1 MIAADLYQCLRS
13 DARWSEWLI
22 NPPEVPTSKSE
33 YCPQDAG
40 TKEWPRTACRTER
53 AHQLEFGFGRSE
65 HVDMTKRGGGLLSGG
80 MIAIVA
86 LMIVPLP
93 GVILDLLLSINI
105 AFGLLLLLTTIMSAR
120 ALDIASFPSLL
131 LIATLFRLALN
142 VSSTRLILTT
152 GEAGGVIASFGSFV
166 VGGSVVVGLVVF
178 LILVVIQ
185 FVVITN
191 GASRVAEVG
200 ARFTLDALPGKQMAI
215 DADLGAGLIDEET
228 ARTRRQEVASEADFF
243 GAMDGAS
250 KFVKGDA
257 VAGVLITLI
266 NLIGGL
272 VIGVAQNGMAIGE
285 AVSRFSTLTIG
296 DGLVS
301 QIPAL
306 LISIASGI
314 VVTRSN
320 GKTSLGSDVVNQLG
334 AQHQALRY
342 GGVTVLLL
350 GMAPGLPLLPFGTV
364 GIGLILIGRRQAA
377 KADLDDDNTTDVV
390 EDEAA
395 PEPAQ
400 LALEIRP
407 EPLELELAI
416 DMIDL
421 VDSPSGGDLLDRVR
435 ALRRKIALEIGLIIP
450 PVRTRD
456 NVDLGPGEYAI
467 TVHGVEM
474 GQGTAPAGHVLVI
487 TENLDPLPGPATVEP
502 VFGLPAKWLP
512 IESKAMAEAMNA
524 TIVDRASVITTH
536 LAETIRRQAA
546 QLLSRQEVKELIDLV
561 RQSDPAV
568 VDELL
573 AAELTV
579 AEVQRV
585 LQDLLTEEVP
595 IRDIVRILDVLG
607 ERARVTRDPNEL
619 TEAVRVALGPSISAG
634 SADADGT
641 LHAISIDPALEQGL
655 VAAVQ
660 PGAQGAD
667 FVLDPALLHQ
677 VAMAVRNNV
686 LAVEQQGHSPV
697 ILAARALRRPLRKL
711 LTLTEVKAP
720 VLSPEEIGPQIHLQ
734 NAGVVNLEQAE
745 VEAGATPVLGS

>member
-1 MIAADLYQCLRS
+1 
-13 DARWSEWLI
+13 
-22 NPPEVPTSKSE
+22 
-33 YCPQDAG
+33 
-40 TKEWPRTACRTER
+40 
-53 AHQLEFGFGRSE
+53 
-65 HVDMTKRGGGLLSGG
+65 

-93 GVILDLLLSINI
+93 GSILDLLLSMNI
-105 AFGLLLLLTTIMSAR
+105 AFAVLMLLTTIMTAN
-120 ALDIASFPSLL
+120 ALDLASFPSLL

-152 GEAGGVIASFGSFV
+152 ASAGGVIESFGSFV

-185 FVVITN
+185 FVVVTN

-215 DADLGAGLIDEET
+215 DADLGAGLIDEDT
-228 ARTRRQEVASEADFF
+228 ARTRRKQVASEADFY

-257 VAGVLITLI
+257 IAGVLITLI

-272 VIGVAQNGMAIGE
+272 VIGIAQNGMAAGD
-285 AVSRFSTLTIG
+285 AVNTFSTLTIG

-314 VVTRSN
+314 IVTRAT
-320 GKTSLGSDVVNQLG
+320 GEGDLGSDVVQQLS

-342 GGVTVLLL
+342 GGITITLL
-350 GMAPGLPLLPFGTV
+350 GLAPGLPLLPFGLV
-364 GIGLILIGRRQAA
+364 GVSLYVTGRRLAGR
-377 KADLDDDNTTDVV
+377 VV
-390 EDEAA
+390 AEEVATAELSEEESA
-395 PEPAQ
+395 PEPSD
-400 LALEIRP
+400 LAVEIRP
-407 EPLELELAI
+407 EPLELELAV

-421 VDSPSGGDLLDRVR
+421 VDTLNGGDLLDRVR

-474 GQGTAPAGHVLVI
+474 GNGTAPVGHVLVI
-487 TENLDPLPGPATVEP
+487 AENLDSLPGPATVEP

-512 IESKAMAEAMNA
+512 IESKPMAEAINA

-546 QLLSRQEVKELIDLV
+546 QLLSRQEVKDLIDLV
-561 RQSDPAV
+561 RESDPAV
-568 VDELL
+568 VDELVSSD
-573 AAELTV
+573 LTI

-585 LQDLLTEEVP
+585 LQDLLTEEVS

-607 ERARVTRDPNEL
+607 ERARVTRDPSEL

-634 SADADGT
+634 NADHAGR
-641 LHAISIDPALEQGL
+641 LHTITIDPVLEQGL
-655 VAAVQ
+655 LASLQ
-660 PGAQGAD
+660 PGPQGVD
-667 FVLDPALLHQ
+667 FVLDSALLHQ
-677 VAMAVRNNV
+677 LAMATRNQI
-686 LAVEQQGHSPV
+686 LAAEQLGHSPV
-697 ILAARALRRPLRKL
+697 IVTARSLRRPLRKL
-711 LTLTEVKAP
+711 LSLTDVRAP
-720 VLSPEEIGPQIHLQ
+720 VLSPEELGPQILVE
-734 NAGVVNLEQAE
+734 NAGVVNLEQPN
-745 VEAGATPVLGS
+745 VEEGAATAVLGA

>member
-1 MIAADLYQCLRS
+1 MIA
-13 DARWSEWLI
+13 
-22 NPPEVPTSKSE
+22 V
-33 YCPQDAG
+33 
-40 TKEWPRTACRTER
+40 
-53 AHQLEFGFGRSE
+53 
-65 HVDMTKRGGGLLSGG
+65 
-80 MIAIVA
+80 VA
-86 LMIVPLP
+86 LMVVPLP
-93 GVILDLLLSINI
+93 GAMLDLLLSMNI
-105 AFGLLLLLTTIMSAR
+105 AFGVLMLLTTIMTAR
-120 ALDIASFPSLL
+120 ALDLASFPSLL

-152 GEAGGVIASFGSFV
+152 GSAGGVIESFGSFV

-185 FVVITN
+185 FVVVTN

-215 DADLGAGLIDEET
+215 DADLGAGLIDEDT
-228 ARTRRQEVASEADFF
+228 ARLRRREVSAEADFY

-272 VIGVAQNGMAIGE
+272 VIGIAQNGQAVGE
-285 AVSRFSTLTIG
+285 AVETYSTLTIG

-314 VVTRSN
+314 IVTRA
-320 GKTSLGSDVVNQLG
+320 TSDGDLGSDVVGQLS

-342 GGVTVLLL
+342 GGITVLLL
-350 GMAPGLPLLPFGTV
+350 GLAPGLPLLPFGIV
-364 GIGLILIGRRQAA
+364 GSVLYVIGRRLATKAA
-377 KADLDDDNTTDVV
+377 AVERND
-390 EDEAA
+390 EDELRDEVA
-395 PEPAQ
+395 PEPTD
-400 LALEIRP
+400 LAVEIRP
-407 EPLELELAI
+407 EPLELELAV

-421 VDSPSGGDLLDRVR
+421 VDPLNGGDLLDRVR

-474 GQGTAPAGHVLVI
+474 GRGTAPLGHLLVI
-487 TENLDPLPGPATVEP
+487 AENLESLPGPATVEP

-512 IESKAMAEAMNA
+512 VESKPMAEAINA

-546 QLLSRQEVKELIDLV
+546 QLLSRQEVKDLIDLV
-561 RQSDPAV
+561 RESDPAV
-568 VDELL
+568 VDELV
-573 AAELTV
+573 ASDLTI

-585 LQDLLTEEVP
+585 LQDLLTEEVS

-607 ERARVTRDPNEL
+607 ERARVTRDPSEL

-634 SADADGT
+634 NADGDGRLYT
-641 LHAISIDPALEQGL
+641 ITIDPVLEQGL
-655 VAAVQ
+655 LAALQ
-660 PGAQGAD
+660 PGPQGMD
-667 FVLDPALLHQ
+667 FVLDSSLLHQ
-677 VAMAVRNNV
+677 LAMATRNQV
-686 LAVEQQGHSPV
+686 LAVEQVGNSPV
-697 ILAARALRRPLRKL
+697 IVTARGLRRPLRKL
-711 LTLTEVKAP
+711 LSLTDVRAP
-720 VLSPEEIGPQIHLQ
+720 VLSPEELGPQVLVE
-734 NAGVVNLEQAE
+734 NAGVVNLEQVE
-745 VEAGATPVLGS
+745 VEANGSAAVLGA

>member
-1 MIAADLYQCLRS
+1 
-13 DARWSEWLI
+13 
-22 NPPEVPTSKSE
+22 
-33 YCPQDAG
+33 
-40 TKEWPRTACRTER
+40 
-53 AHQLEFGFGRSE
+53 
-65 HVDMTKRGGGLLSGG
+65 

-86 LMIVPLP
+86 LMVVPLP
-93 GVILDLLLSINI
+93 GFLLDLLLSINI
-105 AFGLLLLLTTIMSAR
+105 AFGVLLLLSTIMTAK
-120 ALDIASFPSLL
+120 ALDLASFPSLL

-152 GEAGGVIASFGSFV
+152 GSAGGVIESFGSFV

-185 FVVITN
+185 FVVVTN

-215 DADLGAGLIDEET
+215 DADLGAGLIDEEQ
-228 ARTRRQEVASEADFF
+228 ARERRQVVSSEADFY

-257 VAGVLITLI
+257 IAGVLITMI

-272 VIGVAQNGMAIGE
+272 IIGMAQNGMPFGE
-285 AVSRFSTLTIG
+285 AINTFSTLTIG

-314 VVTRSN
+314 IVTRAT
-320 GKTSLGSDVVNQLG
+320 GDGDLGSSVVRQLA

-342 GGVTVLLL
+342 GGLTVLAL
-350 GMAPGLPLLPFGTV
+350 GLAPGLPLLPFGTV
-364 GIGLILIGRRQAA
+364 GAVLFLTGRRLAGA
-377 KADLDDDNTTDVV
+377 EVAEEIAMAEVLEE
-390 EDEAA
+390 EDT
-395 PEPAQ
+395 PEPTD
-400 LALEIRP
+400 LAVEIRP
-407 EPLELELAI
+407 EPLELELAV

-421 VDSPSGGDLLDRVR
+421 VDAAAGGDLLDRVR

-474 GQGTAPAGHVLVI
+474 GNGTAPAGHVLVI
-487 TENLDPLPGPATVEP
+487 AEELDILPGPATVEP

-512 IESKAMAEAMNA
+512 VESRAVAEAIGA

-546 QLLSRQEVKELIDLV
+546 QLLSRQEVKDLVDLV
-561 RQSDPAV
+561 RESDPAV
-568 VDELL
+568 VDELV
-573 AAELTV
+573 ASDLTI

-607 ERARVTRDPNEL
+607 ERARVTRDPTEL

-634 SADADGT
+634 NADANGLMYT
-641 LHAISIDPALEQGL
+641 ITIDPVLEQGL
-655 VAAVQ
+655 LTALQ
-660 PGAQGAD
+660 PGPQGMD
-667 FVLDPALLHQ
+667 FVLDAALLHQ
-677 VAMAVRNNV
+677 LAMAIRAQVFS
-686 LAVEQQGHSPV
+686 AEQHGHSPV
-697 ILAARALRRPLRKL
+697 IICARALRRPLRKL
-711 LTLTEVKAP
+711 LSLTDVKAP
-720 VLSPEEIGPQIHLQ
+720 VLSPEELGPQIHIE
-734 NAGVVNLEQAE
+734 NAGVVNLDQ
-745 VEAGATPVLGS
+745 VEAEDGNTAVLGS

>member
-1 MIAADLYQCLRS
+1 MEPL
-13 DARWSEWLI
+13 
-22 NPPEVPTSKSE
+22 
-33 YCPQDAG
+33 
-40 TKEWPRTACRTER
+40 
-53 AHQLEFGFGRSE
+53 
-65 HVDMTKRGGGLLSGG
+65 KRGGGLLSGG

-93 GVILDLLLSINI
+93 GVILDLLLSMNI
-105 AFGLLLLLTTIMSAR
+105 AFGVLMLLTTIMTAK
-120 ALDIASFPSLL
+120 ALDLAAFPSLL

-152 GEAGGVIASFGSFV
+152 GSAGGVIESFGSFV

-185 FVVITN
+185 FVVVTN

-215 DADLGAGLIDEET
+215 DADLGAGLIDEEE
-228 ARTRRQEVASEADFF
+228 ARERRRVVSSEADFY

-257 VAGVLITLI
+257 IAGVLITMI

-272 VIGVAQNGMAIGE
+272 IIGVAQNGMPFGDAINT
-285 AVSRFSTLTIG
+285 FSTLTIG

-314 VVTRSN
+314 IVTRANST
-320 GKTSLGSDVVNQLG
+320 GDLGSDVVEQLA

-342 GGVTVLLL
+342 GGITVLML
-350 GMAPGLPLLPFGTV
+350 GLAPGLPVVPFGVV
-364 GIGLILIGRRQAA
+364 GLSLFFIGRRLSTRAVIA
-377 KADLDDDNTTDVV
+377 ERAISDVP
-390 EDEAA
+390 DEAA
-395 PEPAQ
+395 PPEPSE
-400 LALEIRP
+400 LAVEIRP
-407 EPLELELAI
+407 EPLELELAV

-421 VDSPSGGDLLDRVR
+421 VDSLNGGDLLDRVR

-474 GQGTAPAGHVLVI
+474 GNGTAPAGHVLVI
-487 TENLDPLPGPATVEP
+487 SEELDALPGPATLEP
-502 VFGLPAKWLP
+502 VFGLPAKWIP
-512 IESKAMAEAMNA
+512 IESRAIAEATGA

-536 LAETIRRQAA
+536 LAETIRRQAS
-546 QLLSRQEVKELIDLV
+546 QLLSRQEVKDLIDLV
-561 RQSDPAV
+561 RESDPAV
-568 VDELL
+568 VDELV
-573 AAELTV
+573 ASDLTI

-585 LQDLLTEEVP
+585 LQDLLNEEVP

-607 ERARVTRDPNEL
+607 ERARVTRDAAEL

-634 SADADGT
+634 SADGAGR
-641 LHAISIDPALEQGL
+641 LHTITIDPVLEQGL
-655 VAAVQ
+655 LAALQ
-660 PGAQGAD
+660 QGPQGVD
-667 FVLDPALLHQ
+667 FVLDASILHQ
-677 VAMAVRNNV
+677 LAMAARNQV
-686 LAVEQQGHSPV
+686 LNAEQRGNSPV
-697 ILAARALRRPLRKL
+697 IVTARALRRPLRKL
-711 LTLTEVKAP
+711 LSLTDVKAP
-720 VLSPEEIGPQIHLQ
+720 VLSPEELGPQVIIED
-734 NAGVVNLEQAE
+734 AGVVNLEQAE
-745 VEAGATPVLGS
+745 VDQNGNPAVLGA

>member
-1 MIAADLYQCLRS
+1 MI
-13 DARWSEWLI
+13 
-22 NPPEVPTSKSE
+22 
-33 YCPQDAG
+33 G
-40 TKEWPRTACRTER
+40 
-53 AHQLEFGFGRSE
+53 
-65 HVDMTKRGGGLLSGG
+65 
-80 MIAIVA
+80 IVA
-86 LMIVPLP
+86 LMVVPLP
-93 GVILDLLLSINI
+93 GSILDLLLSVNI
-105 AFGLLLLLTTIMSAR
+105 AFGVLMLLTTIMTAN
-120 ALDIASFPSLL
+120 ALDLASFPSLL

-152 GEAGGVIASFGSFV
+152 ASAGGVIESFGSFV

-185 FVVITN
+185 FVVVTN

-215 DADLGAGLIDEET
+215 DADLGAGLIDEDT
-228 ARTRRQEVASEADFF
+228 ARARRKQVGSEADFY

-272 VIGVAQNGMAIGE
+272 VIGIAQNGMSTGD
-285 AVSRFSTLTIG
+285 AVNTFSTLTIG

-314 VVTRSN
+314 IVTRAT
-320 GKTSLGSDVVNQLG
+320 GEGDLGSDVVQQLSK
-334 AQHQALRY
+334 QHQALRY
-342 GGVTVLLL
+342 GGITVLLL
-350 GMAPGLPLLPFGTV
+350 GLAPGLPLLPFGTV
-364 GIGLILIGRRQAA
+364 GVSLYLVGRQMASRAVAELDVGL
-377 KADLDDDNTTDVV
+377 DLTD
-390 EDEAA
+390 EEST
-395 PEPAQ
+395 PEPAD
-400 LALEIRP
+400 LAVEIRP
-407 EPLELELAI
+407 EPLELELAV

-421 VDSPSGGDLLDRVR
+421 VDTLSGGDLLDRVR

-474 GQGTAPAGHVLVI
+474 GNGTAPVGHVLVI
-487 TENLDPLPGPATVEP
+487 AENLESLPGPATVEP

-512 IESKAMAEAMNA
+512 VESKPMAEAINA

-546 QLLSRQEVKELIDLV
+546 QLLSRQEVKDLIDLV
-561 RQSDPAV
+561 RESDPAV
-568 VDELL
+568 VDELV
-573 AAELTV
+573 ASDLTI

-585 LQDLLTEEVP
+585 LQDLLTEEVS

-607 ERARVTRDPNEL
+607 ERARVTRDPSEL

-634 SADADGT
+634 NADHAGR
-641 LHAISIDPALEQGL
+641 LHTITIDPVLEQGL
-655 VAAVQ
+655 LAALQ
-660 PGAQGAD
+660 PGPQGVD
-667 FVLDPALLHQ
+667 FVLDSSLLHQ
-677 VAMAVRNNV
+677 LAMATRNQI
-686 LAVEQQGHSPV
+686 LSAEQLGLSPV
-697 ILAARALRRPLRKL
+697 IVTARALRRPLRKL
-711 LTLTEVKAP
+711 LSLTDVRAP
-720 VLSPEEIGPQIHLQ
+720 VLSPEELGPQILVE
-734 NAGVVNLEQAE
+734 NAGVVNLEQTT
-745 VEAGATPVLGS
+745 VEEDPTTAVLGA

>member
-1 MIAADLYQCLRS
+1 
-13 DARWSEWLI
+13 
-22 NPPEVPTSKSE
+22 
-33 YCPQDAG
+33 
-40 TKEWPRTACRTER
+40 
-53 AHQLEFGFGRSE
+53 
-65 HVDMTKRGGGLLSGG
+65 

-93 GVILDLLLSINI
+93 GVILDLLLSMNI
-105 AFGLLLLLTTIMSAR
+105 AFGVLMLLTTIMTAK
-120 ALDIASFPSLL
+120 ALDLAAFPSLL

-152 GEAGGVIASFGSFV
+152 GSAGGVIESFGSFV

-185 FVVITN
+185 FVVVTN

-215 DADLGAGLIDEET
+215 DADLGAGLIDEEE
-228 ARTRRQEVASEADFF
+228 ARERRRVVSSEADFY

-257 VAGVLITLI
+257 IAGVLITMI

-272 VIGVAQNGMAIGE
+272 IIGVAQNGMPFGDAINT
-285 AVSRFSTLTIG
+285 FSTLTIG

-314 VVTRSN
+314 IVTRANST
-320 GKTSLGSDVVNQLG
+320 GDLGSDVVEQLA

-342 GGVTVLLL
+342 GGITVLML
-350 GMAPGLPLLPFGTV
+350 GLAPGLPVVPFGVV
-364 GIGLILIGRRQAA
+364 GLSLFFIGRRLSTRAVIA
-377 KADLDDDNTTDVV
+377 ERAISDVP
-390 EDEAA
+390 DEAA
-395 PEPAQ
+395 PPEPSE
-400 LALEIRP
+400 LAVEIRP
-407 EPLELELAI
+407 EPLELELAV

-421 VDSPSGGDLLDRVR
+421 VDSLNGGDLLDRVR

-474 GQGTAPAGHVLVI
+474 GNGTAPAGHVLVI
-487 TENLDPLPGPATVEP
+487 SEELDALPGPATLEP
-502 VFGLPAKWLP
+502 VFGLPAKWIP
-512 IESKAMAEAMNA
+512 IESRAIAEATGA

-536 LAETIRRQAA
+536 LAETIRRQAS
-546 QLLSRQEVKELIDLV
+546 QLLSRQEVKDLIDLV
-561 RQSDPAV
+561 RESDPAV
-568 VDELL
+568 VDELV
-573 AAELTV
+573 ASDLTI

-585 LQDLLTEEVP
+585 LQDLLNEEVP

-607 ERARVTRDPNEL
+607 ERARVTRDAAEL

-634 SADADGT
+634 SADGAGR
-641 LHAISIDPALEQGL
+641 LHTITIDPVLEQGL
-655 VAAVQ
+655 LAALQ
-660 PGAQGAD
+660 QGPQGVD
-667 FVLDPALLHQ
+667 FVLDASILHQ
-677 VAMAVRNNV
+677 LAMAARNQV
-686 LAVEQQGHSPV
+686 LIAEQRGNSPV
-697 ILAARALRRPLRKL
+697 IVTAPALRRPLRKL
-711 LTLTEVKAP
+711 LSLTDVKAP
-720 VLSPEEIGPQIHLQ
+720 VLSPEELGPQVIIED
-734 NAGVVNLEQAE
+734 AGVVNLEQAE
-745 VEAGATPVLGS
+745 VDQNGNPAVLGA

>member
-1 MIAADLYQCLRS
+1 
-13 DARWSEWLI
+13 
-22 NPPEVPTSKSE
+22 
-33 YCPQDAG
+33 
-40 TKEWPRTACRTER
+40 
-53 AHQLEFGFGRSE
+53 
-65 HVDMTKRGGGLLSGG
+65 

-86 LMIVPLP
+86 LMIIPLP
-93 GVILDLLLSINI
+93 GAVLDLLLSINI
-105 AFGLLLLLTTIMSAR
+105 AFAVLMLLTTIMTAN
-120 ALDIASFPSLL
+120 ALDLASFPSLL

-152 GEAGGVIASFGSFV
+152 ASAGGVIESFGSFV

-185 FVVITN
+185 FVVVTN

-215 DADLGAGLIDEET
+215 DADLGAGLIDEDT
-228 ARTRRQEVASEADFF
+228 ARERRRQVASEADFY

-257 VAGVLITLI
+257 IAGVLITLI

-272 VIGVAQNGMAIGE
+272 VIGIAQNGMAAGD
-285 AVSRFSTLTIG
+285 AVNTFSTLTIG

-314 VVTRSN
+314 IVTRAT
-320 GKTSLGSDVVNQLG
+320 GEGDLGTDVVDQLSG
-334 AQHQALRY
+334 QHQALRY
-342 GGVTVLLL
+342 GGITILLL
-350 GMAPGLPLLPFGTV
+350 GLAPGLPLLPFGIV
-364 GIGLILIGRRQAA
+364 GTSLYFLGRRLAGRVA
-377 KADLDDDNTTDVV
+377 PDLDPDAEST
-390 EDEAA
+390 EEEAA
-395 PEPAQ
+395 PEPSD
-400 LALEIRP
+400 LAVEIRP
-407 EPLELELAI
+407 EPLELELAV

-421 VDSPSGGDLLDRVR
+421 VDTLNGGDLLDRVR

-474 GQGTAPAGHVLVI
+474 GNGTAPVGHVLVI
-487 TENLDPLPGPATVEP
+487 AENLDSLPGPATMEP

-512 IESKAMAEAMNA
+512 IESKPMAEAMNA

-546 QLLSRQEVKELIDLV
+546 QLLSRQEVKDLIDLV
-561 RQSDPAV
+561 RESDPAV
-568 VDELL
+568 VDELV
-573 AAELTV
+573 ASDLTI

-585 LQDLLTEEVP
+585 LQDLLTEEVS

-607 ERARVTRDPNEL
+607 ERARVTRDPSEL

-634 SADADGT
+634 NADQAGR
-641 LHAISIDPALEQGL
+641 LHTITIDPVLEQGL
-655 VAAVQ
+655 LASLQ
-660 PGAQGAD
+660 PGPQGVD
-667 FVLDPALLHQ
+667 FVLDSALLHQ
-677 VAMAVRNNV
+677 LAMATRNQILV
-686 LAVEQQGHSPV
+686 AEQQGHSPV
-697 ILAARALRRPLRKL
+697 IVTARALRRPLRKL
-711 LTLTEVKAP
+711 LALTDVRAP
-720 VLSPEEIGPQIHLQ
+720 VLSPEELGPQILVE
-734 NAGVVNLEQAE
+734 NAGVVNLEQTT
-745 VEAGATPVLGS
+745 VEEGTTTAVLGA

>member
-1 MIAADLYQCLRS
+1 MEPL
-13 DARWSEWLI
+13 
-22 NPPEVPTSKSE
+22 
-33 YCPQDAG
+33 
-40 TKEWPRTACRTER
+40 
-53 AHQLEFGFGRSE
+53 
-65 HVDMTKRGGGLLSGG
+65 KRGGGLLSGG
-80 MIAIVA
+80 MIAVVA
-86 LMIVPLP
+86 LMVVPLP
-93 GVILDLLLSINI
+93 GFLLDLLLSMNI
-105 AFGLLLLLTTIMSAR
+105 AFGVLMLLTTIMTAK
-120 ALDIASFPSLL
+120 ALDLAAFPSLL

-142 VSSTRLILTT
+142 VSSTRLILTS
-152 GEAGGVIASFGSFV
+152 GSAGGVIESFGSFV

-185 FVVITN
+185 FVVVTN

-215 DADLGAGLIDEET
+215 DADLGAGLIDEEQ
-228 ARTRRQEVASEADFF
+228 ARERRRVVSSEADFY

-257 VAGVLITLI
+257 IAGVLITMI

-272 VIGVAQNGMAIGE
+272 VIGMAQDGMGFSDAINK
-285 AVSRFSTLTIG
+285 FSTLTIG

-314 VVTRSN
+314 IVTRANST
-320 GKTSLGSDVVNQLG
+320 GDLGSDVVEQL
-334 AQHQALRY
+334 ANQHQALRY
-342 GGVTVLLL
+342 GGVTIFLL
-350 GMAPGLPLLPFGTV
+350 GLAPGLPIVPFGVV
-364 GIGLILIGRRQAA
+364 GLSLFFIGRRLAA
-377 KADLDDDNTTDVV
+377 RALVAEAGDELI
-390 EDEAA
+390 DEAVT
-395 PEPAQ
+395 PEPTA
-400 LALEIRP
+400 LAVEIRP
-407 EPLELELAI
+407 EPLELELAV

-421 VDSPSGGDLLDRVR
+421 VDSLSGGDLLDRVR

-474 GQGTAPAGHVLVI
+474 GNGTAPAGHILVI
-487 TENLDPLPGPATVEP
+487 AEELEALPGPSTVEP

-512 IESKAMAEAMNA
+512 VESRPMAEAIGA

-561 RQSDPAV
+561 RESDPAV
-568 VDELL
+568 VDELV
-573 AAELTV
+573 ASDLTI

-585 LQDLLTEEVP
+585 LQDLLGEEVP

-607 ERARVTRDPNEL
+607 ERARVTRDPTEL

-634 SADADGT
+634 SADGAGR
-641 LHAISIDPALEQGL
+641 LHTITIDPVLEQGL
-655 VAAVQ
+655 LAALQ
-660 PGAQGAD
+660 PGPQGMD
-667 FVLDPALLHQ
+667 FVLDASILHQ
-677 VAMAVRNNV
+677 LAMATRNQV
-686 LAVEQQGHSPV
+686 LVAEQGGDSPV
-697 ILAARALRRPLRKL
+697 IVTAPALRRPLRKL
-711 LTLTEVKAP
+711 LSLTDVKAP
-720 VLSPEEIGPQIHLQ
+720 VLSPEELGPQVIIEE
-734 NAGVVNLEQAE
+734 AGVVNLEQAE
-745 VEAGATPVLGS
+745 AEQNANPAVLGA

>member
-1 MIAADLYQCLRS
+1 MIL
-13 DARWSEWLI
+13 
-22 NPPEVPTSKSE
+22 V
-33 YCPQDAG
+33 
-40 TKEWPRTACRTER
+40 
-53 AHQLEFGFGRSE
+53 
-65 HVDMTKRGGGLLSGG
+65 
-80 MIAIVA
+80 VA
-86 LMIVPLP
+86 LMVVPLP
-93 GVILDLLLSINI
+93 GAILDLLLSLNI
-105 AFGLLLLLTTIMSAR
+105 AFGVLLLLTTIMTTR
-120 ALDIASFPSLL
+120 ALDLAAFPSLL

-142 VSSTRLILTT
+142 VSSTRLILTS
-152 GEAGGVIASFGSFV
+152 GSAGGVIASFGSFV

-185 FVVITN
+185 FVVVTN

-228 ARTRRQEVASEADFF
+228 ARTRRKEVSSEADFY

-257 VAGVLITLI
+257 IAGVLITLI

-272 VIGVAQNGMAIGE
+272 IIGVVQNDLPVGD
-285 AVSRFSTLTIG
+285 AVNTYSTLTIG

-314 VVTRSN
+314 IVTRA
-320 GKTSLGSDVVNQLG
+320 TSDGDLGSDVVSQLA

-350 GMAPGLPLLPFGTV
+350 GLAPGLPLLPFGIV
-364 GIGLILIGRRQAA
+364 GGGIFIVGRQLQQRAA
-377 KADLDDDNTTDVV
+377 EAEAEAEAA
-390 EDEAA
+390 EDEEEAM
-395 PEPAQ
+395 PEPVQ
-400 LALEIRP
+400 LAYEIRP
-407 EPLELELAI
+407 EPLELELAV

-421 VDSPSGGDLLDRVR
+421 VDASAGGDLLDRVR
-435 ALRRKIALEIGLIIP
+435 ALRRKIAREIGLIIP

-456 NVDLGPGEYAI
+456 NLDLDPGEYTV

-474 GQGTAPAGHVLVI
+474 ARGRAPAGHVLVI
-487 TENLDPLPGPATVEP
+487 ADDLDSLPGPSAIEP

-512 IESKAMAEAMNA
+512 ITAQPLAEAVGA

-536 LAETIRRQAA
+536 LAETIRRLAA
-546 QLLSRQEVKELIDLV
+546 QLLSRQEVKELIELV

-568 VDELL
+568 VEELN
-573 AAELTV
+573 ASELTV

-585 LQDLLTEEVP
+585 LQDLLNEQVP
-595 IRDIVRILDVLG
+595 IRDIVRILDVLS
-607 ERARVTRDPNEL
+607 ERARVTRDPTEL

-634 SADADGT
+634 SADPDGT
-641 LHAISIDPALEQGL
+641 LYVITIDPVLEQGL
-655 VAAVQ
+655 LSALQAG
-660 PGAQGAD
+660 PQGPD

-677 VAMAVRNNV
+677 LAMAIRSEVV
-686 LAVEQQGHSPV
+686 AVEQRGRSPV
-697 ILAARALRRPLRKL
+697 LVAARGLRRPLRKL
-711 LTLTEVKAP
+711 LSLTEVQAP
-720 VLSPEEIGPQIHLQ
+720 VLSADELGPQVQVEH
-734 NAGVVNLEQAE
+734 AGVVNLEQAGIQTNQ
-745 VEAGATPVLGS
+745 AAILGS

>member
-1 MIAADLYQCLRS
+1 MIA
-13 DARWSEWLI
+13 
-22 NPPEVPTSKSE
+22 V
-33 YCPQDAG
+33 
-40 TKEWPRTACRTER
+40 
-53 AHQLEFGFGRSE
+53 
-65 HVDMTKRGGGLLSGG
+65 
-80 MIAIVA
+80 VA
-86 LMIVPLP
+86 LMVVPLP
-93 GVILDLLLSINI
+93 GLVLDLLLSINI
-105 AFGLLLLLTTIMSAR
+105 GFAVLMLLATIMTQR
-120 ALDIASFPSLL
+120 ALDLAAFPSLL
-131 LIATLFRLALN
+131 LVATLFRLALN

-152 GEAGGVIASFGSFV
+152 GSAGGVIQSFGSFV

-228 ARTRRQEVASEADFF
+228 ARERRKEVSAEADFY

-257 VAGVLITLI
+257 IAGVLITLI

-272 VIGVAQNGMAIGE
+272 VIGSAQQGMPLGD
-285 AVSRFSTLTIG
+285 AVNTFSTLTIG

-314 VVTRSN
+314 IVTRAN
-320 GKTSLGSDVVNQLG
+320 GDGDLGTDVVQQLAG
-334 AQHQALRY
+334 QHQALRY
-342 GGVTVLLL
+342 GGLTVLSL
-350 GMAPGLPLLPFGTV
+350 GLAPGLPVLPFGLV
-364 GIGLILIGRRQAA
+364 GGGLFFAGWQLGRRAETLA
-377 KADLDDDNTTDVV
+377 
-390 EDEAA
+390 EEAA
-395 PEPAQ
+395 AAAAEPEIVPGADPND

-407 EPLELELAI
+407 EPLELELAV

-421 VDSPSGGDLLDRVR
+421 VDALTGGDLLDRVR
-435 ALRRKIALEIGLIIP
+435 ALRRKIAMEIGLIIP

-474 GQGTAPAGHVLVI
+474 SNGRAPAGHILVI
-487 TENLDPLPGPATVEP
+487 TENLEVLPGPVTMEP
-502 VFGLPAKWLP
+502 VFGLPAKWIP
-512 IESKAMAEAMNA
+512 VESRPLAEALDA

-536 LAETIRRQAA
+536 LAETIRRQSS

-561 RQSDPAV
+561 RESDPAV
-568 VDELL
+568 VDELV
-573 AAELTV
+573 ATDLTV

-585 LQDLLTEEVP
+585 LQELLTEEVP

-607 ERARVTRDPNEL
+607 ERGRVTRDPFEL
-619 TEAVRVALGPSISAG
+619 TEAVRIALGPSISAG
-634 SADADGT
+634 NADEQGR
-641 LHAISIDPALEQGL
+641 LWAITVDPVLEQGL
-655 VAAVQ
+655 LAALQ
-660 PGAQGAD
+660 PGPTGLD
-667 FVLDPALLHQ
+667 FVLDPTLLHRL
-677 VAMAVRNNV
+677 ALAVRAQV

-697 ILAARALRRPLRKL
+697 LVAARNLRRPLRKL
-711 LTLTEVKAP
+711 MALTDVNAP
-720 VLSPEEIGPQIHLQ
+720 VLSPEELGPQVQ
-734 NAGVVNLEQAE
+734 VENAGVVNLEQPE
-745 VEAGATPVLGS
+745 VESAESSAVLGS

>member
-1 MIAADLYQCLRS
+1 MIA
-13 DARWSEWLI
+13 
-22 NPPEVPTSKSE
+22 V
-33 YCPQDAG
+33 
-40 TKEWPRTACRTER
+40 
-53 AHQLEFGFGRSE
+53 
-65 HVDMTKRGGGLLSGG
+65 
-80 MIAIVA
+80 VA
-86 LMIVPLP
+86 LMVVPLP
-93 GVILDLLLSINI
+93 GAMLDLLLSMNI
-105 AFGLLLLLTTIMSAR
+105 AFGVLMLLTTIMTAR
-120 ALDIASFPSLL
+120 ALDLASFPSLL

-152 GEAGGVIASFGSFV
+152 GSAGGVIESFGSFV

-185 FVVITN
+185 FVVVTN

-215 DADLGAGLIDEET
+215 DADLGAGLIDEDT
-228 ARTRRQEVASEADFF
+228 ARLRRREVSAEADFY

-272 VIGVAQNGMAIGE
+272 VIGIAQNGQAVGE
-285 AVSRFSTLTIG
+285 AVETYSTLTIG

-314 VVTRSN
+314 IVTRA
-320 GKTSLGSDVVNQLG
+320 TSDGDLGSDVVGQLS

-342 GGVTVLLL
+342 GGITVLLL
-350 GMAPGLPLLPFGTV
+350 GLAPGLPLLPFGIV
-364 GIGLILIGRRQAA
+364 GSVLYVIGRRLATKAA
-377 KADLDDDNTTDVV
+377 AEERNDEDELDDEV
-390 EDEAA
+390 A
-395 PEPAQ
+395 PEPAD
-400 LALEIRP
+400 LAVEIRP
-407 EPLELELAI
+407 EPLELELAV

-421 VDSPSGGDLLDRVR
+421 VDPLNGGDLLDRVR

-474 GQGTAPAGHVLVI
+474 GRGTAPLGHLLVI
-487 TENLDPLPGPATVEP
+487 AENLESLPGPATVEP

-512 IESKAMAEAMNA
+512 VESKPMAEAINA

-546 QLLSRQEVKELIDLV
+546 QLLSRQEVKDLIDLV
-561 RQSDPAV
+561 RESDPAV
-568 VDELL
+568 VDELV
-573 AAELTV
+573 ASDLTI

-585 LQDLLTEEVP
+585 LQDLLTEEVS

-607 ERARVTRDPNEL
+607 ERARVTRDPSEL

-634 SADADGT
+634 NADGDGRLYT
-641 LHAISIDPALEQGL
+641 ITIDPVLEQGL
-655 VAAVQ
+655 LAALQ
-660 PGAQGAD
+660 PGPQGMD
-667 FVLDPALLHQ
+667 FVLDSSLLHQ
-677 VAMAVRNNV
+677 LAMATRNQV
-686 LAVEQQGHSPV
+686 LAVEQVGNSPV
-697 ILAARALRRPLRKL
+697 IVTARGLRRPLRKL
-711 LTLTEVKAP
+711 LSLTDVRAP
-720 VLSPEEIGPQIHLQ
+720 VLSPEELGPQVLVE
-734 NAGVVNLEQAE
+734 NAGVVNLEQVE
-745 VEAGATPVLGS
+745 VEANGSAAVLGA

>member
-1 MIAADLYQCLRS
+1 MIAV
-13 DARWSEWLI
+13 I
-22 NPPEVPTSKSE
+22 
-33 YCPQDAG
+33 
-40 TKEWPRTACRTER
+40 
-53 AHQLEFGFGRSE
+53 
-65 HVDMTKRGGGLLSGG
+65 
-80 MIAIVA
+80 A
-86 LMIVPLP
+86 LMVVPLP
-93 GVILDLLLSINI
+93 GLLLDLLLSINI
-105 AFGLLLLLTTIMSAR
+105 AFGVLMLLTTIMTAR
-120 ALDIASFPSLL
+120 ALDLAAFPSLL

-152 GEAGGVIASFGSFV
+152 GSAGSVIQSFGSFV

-228 ARTRRQEVASEADFF
+228 ARERRREISSEADFY

-257 VAGVLITLI
+257 IAGVLITLI

-272 VIGVAQNGMAIGE
+272 IIGMAQRGMSFSNAI
-285 AVSRFSTLTIG
+285 STFSTLTIG

-314 VVTRSN
+314 IVTRANSD
-320 GKTSLGSDVVNQLG
+320 GDLGGDVVHQLA
-334 AQHQALRY
+334 AQHRALRY
-342 GGVTVLLL
+342 GGVTILLL
-350 GMAPGLPLLPFGTV
+350 GLAPGLPLLPFGLV
-364 GIGLILIGRRQAA
+364 GTTLFLVGRRLTGVAQEA
-377 KADLDDDNTTDVV
+377 
-390 EDEAA
+390 EAA
-395 PEPAQ
+395 AAAAELPAVEAGGEQ
-400 LALEIRP
+400 PTDLAVEIRP
-407 EPLELELAI
+407 EPLELELAV

-421 VDSPSGGDLLDRVR
+421 VDPMAGGDLLDRVR

-474 GQGTAPAGHVLVI
+474 GHGLAPAGHVLVI
-487 TENLDPLPGPATVEP
+487 TESLDVLPGPTTVEP

-512 IESKAMAEAMNA
+512 VESRPLAEAMDA

-546 QLLSRQEVKELIDLV
+546 QLLSRQEVKELVDLV
-561 RQSDPAV
+561 RESDPAV
-568 VDELL
+568 VDELV
-573 AAELTV
+573 ASDLTI

-585 LQDLLTEEVP
+585 LQELLAEEVP

-607 ERARVTRDPNEL
+607 ERARVTREPAEL

-634 SADADGT
+634 NADADGRLWAVT
-641 LHAISIDPALEQGL
+641 IDPALEQGL
-655 VAAVQ
+655 MASLQ
-660 PGAQGAD
+660 PGPQGYD
-667 FVLDPALLHQ
+667 FVLDSSLLHRL
-677 VAMAVRNNV
+677 AMAARNQI
-686 LAVEQQGHSPV
+686 LAIEQQGHSPV
-697 ILAARALRRPLRKL
+697 VVAARALRRPLRKL
-711 LTLTEVKAP
+711 LSLTDVRAP
-720 VLSPEEIGPQIHLQ
+720 VLSPEELGPQIDVE
-734 NAGVVNLEQAE
+734 NAGVVNLEQTDAE
-745 VEAGATPVLGS
+745 TNGTATILGS

>member
-1 MIAADLYQCLRS
+1 M
-13 DARWSEWLI
+13 
-22 NPPEVPTSKSE
+22 
-33 YCPQDAG
+33 
-40 TKEWPRTACRTER
+40 
-53 AHQLEFGFGRSE
+53 
-65 HVDMTKRGGGLLSGG
+65 KRGGGLLSGG
-80 MIAIVA
+80 MIAVVA

-93 GVILDLLLSINI
+93 GAVLDLLLSVNI
-105 AFGLLLLLTTIMSAR
+105 AFGVLMLLTTIMTAR
-120 ALDIASFPSLL
+120 ALDLASFPSLL

-152 GEAGGVIASFGSFV
+152 GSAGGVIESFGSFV

-178 LILVVIQ
+178 LILIVIQ
-185 FVVITN
+185 FVVVTN

-215 DADLGAGLIDEET
+215 DADLGAGLIDEDT
-228 ARTRRQEVASEADFF
+228 ARERRKAVSSEADFY

-257 VAGVLITLI
+257 IAGVLITLI
-266 NLIGGL
+266 NLVGGL
-272 VIGVAQNGMAIGE
+272 VIGIAQNGMAVGD
-285 AVSRFSTLTIG
+285 AVSTFSTLTIG

-314 VVTRSN
+314 IVTRAT
-320 GKTSLGSDVVNQLG
+320 GDADLGSDVVAQLA

-342 GGVTVLLL
+342 GGITVLLL
-350 GMAPGLPLLPFGTV
+350 GMAPGLPLLPFGIV
-364 GIGLILIGRRQAA
+364 GSSLYLIGRRMASRA
-377 KADLDDDNTTDVV
+377 EVDDQDGTDDGD
-390 EDEAA
+390 DELA
-395 PEPAQ
+395 PEPAD
-400 LALEIRP
+400 LAVEIRP
-407 EPLELELAI
+407 EPLELELAV

-421 VDSPSGGDLLDRVR
+421 VDALNGGDLLDRVR

-474 GQGTAPAGHVLVI
+474 GNGTAPVGHVLVI
-487 TENLDPLPGPATVEP
+487 AENLDPLPGPATIEP

-512 IESKAMAEAMNA
+512 VESKPMAEAINA

-546 QLLSRQEVKELIDLV
+546 QLLSRQEVKDLIDLV
-561 RQSDPAV
+561 RESDPAV
-568 VDELL
+568 VDELV
-573 AAELTV
+573 ASDLTI

-585 LQDLLTEEVP
+585 LQDLLTEEVS

-607 ERARVTRDPNEL
+607 ERARVTRDPSEL

-634 SADADGT
+634 NADTEGR
-641 LHAISIDPALEQGL
+641 LHTITIDPVLEQGL
-655 VAAVQ
+655 LAALQ
-660 PGAQGAD
+660 PGPQGVD
-667 FVLDPALLHQ
+667 FVLDSSLLHQ
-677 VAMAVRNNV
+677 LAMATRNQV
-686 LAVEQQGHSPV
+686 LAVEQLGNSPV
-697 ILAARALRRPLRKL
+697 IVTARGLRRPLRKL
-711 LTLTEVKAP
+711 LSLTDVRAP
-720 VLSPEEIGPQIHLQ
+720 VLSPEELGPQVLVE

-745 VEAGATPVLGS
+745 VEASGTTAVLGA

>member
-1 MIAADLYQCLRS
+1 
-13 DARWSEWLI
+13 
-22 NPPEVPTSKSE
+22 
-33 YCPQDAG
+33 
-40 TKEWPRTACRTER
+40 
-53 AHQLEFGFGRSE
+53 
-65 HVDMTKRGGGLLSGG
+65 

-93 GVILDLLLSINI
+93 GMLLDLLLSMNI
-105 AFGLLLLLTTIMSAR
+105 ALGVLLLLATIMTAR
-120 ALDIASFPSLL
+120 ALDLGAFPSLL

-142 VSSTRLILTT
+142 VSSTRLILTS
-152 GEAGGVIASFGSFV
+152 GSAGGVIESFGSFV

-178 LILVVIQ
+178 LILVIIQ
-185 FVVITN
+185 FVVVTN

-215 DADLGAGLIDEET
+215 DADLGAGLIDEQT
-228 ARTRRQEVASEADFF
+228 ARERRNEVSSEADFY

-257 VAGVLITLI
+257 IAGILITLI

-272 VIGVAQNGMAIGE
+272 IIGIAQLGLPVGE
-285 AVSRFSTLTIG
+285 AISQYSILTIG

-314 VVTRSN
+314 IVTRAN
-320 GKTSLGSDVVNQLG
+320 ADGDLGSSVVQQLS

-342 GGVTVLLL
+342 GGLTVFAL
-350 GMAPGLPLLPFGTV
+350 GLAPGLPLLPFGVV
-364 GIGLILIGRRQAA
+364 GGTLFFFGRRMSAEA
-377 KADLDDDNTTDVV
+377 TKAELMAGEVA
-390 EDEAA
+390 EEEEKA
-395 PEPAQ
+395 PEPTQ
-400 LALEIRP
+400 LAVEIRP
-407 EPLELELAI
+407 EPLELELAV

-421 VDSPSGGDLLDRVR
+421 VDTATGGDLLDRVR

-474 GQGTAPAGHVLVI
+474 GNGTAPAGHVLVI
-487 TENLDPLPGPATVEP
+487 AEELDLLPGPVTVEP

-512 IESKAMAEAMNA
+512 LESRALADAMGA

-536 LAETIRRQAA
+536 LAEMIRRQAA

-561 RQSDPAV
+561 RESDPAV
-568 VDELL
+568 VDELV
-573 AAELTV
+573 ASDLTI

-585 LQDLLTEEVP
+585 LQDLLTEDVP

-607 ERARVTRDPNEL
+607 ERARVTRDPTEL

-634 SADADGT
+634 NADPEGRVHT
-641 LHAISIDPALEQGL
+641 ITIDPVLEQGL
-655 VAAVQ
+655 LTALK
-660 PGAQGAD
+660 PGPQGMD
-667 FVLDPALLHQ
+667 FVLDSALLHHL
-677 VAMAVRNNV
+677 AMAVRAQV
-686 LAVEQQGHSPV
+686 LVVEQQGHSPV
-697 ILAARALRRPLRKL
+697 VVCARAMRRPLRRL
-711 LTLTEVKAP
+711 LSLTDVTAP
-720 VLSPEEIGPQIHLQ
+720 VLSPEELGPQIHIEH
-734 NAGVVNLEQAE
+734 AGVVNLEQVD
-745 VEAGATPVLGS
+745 VEQGGNSAILGA

>member
-1 MIAADLYQCLRS
+1 MD
-13 DARWSEWLI
+13 
-22 NPPEVPTSKSE
+22 PV
-33 YCPQDAG
+33 
-40 TKEWPRTACRTER
+40 
-53 AHQLEFGFGRSE
+53 
-65 HVDMTKRGGGLLSGG
+65 KRGGGLLSGG
-80 MIAIVA
+80 MIGIVA
-86 LMIVPLP
+86 LMVVPLP
-93 GVILDLLLSINI
+93 GSILDLLLSVNI
-105 AFGLLLLLTTIMSAR
+105 AFGVLMLLTTIMTAN
-120 ALDIASFPSLL
+120 ALDLASFPSLL

-152 GEAGGVIASFGSFV
+152 ASAGGVIESFGSFV

-185 FVVITN
+185 FVVVTN

-215 DADLGAGLIDEET
+215 DADLGAGLIDEDT
-228 ARTRRQEVASEADFF
+228 ARARRKQVGSEADFY

-272 VIGVAQNGMAIGE
+272 VIGIAQNGMSTGD
-285 AVSRFSTLTIG
+285 AVNTFSTLTIG

-314 VVTRSN
+314 IVTRAT
-320 GKTSLGSDVVNQLG
+320 GEGDLGSDVVQQLSK
-334 AQHQALRY
+334 QHQALRY
-342 GGVTVLLL
+342 GGITVLLL
-350 GMAPGLPLLPFGTV
+350 GLAPGLPLLPFGTV
-364 GIGLILIGRRQAA
+364 GVSLYLVGRQMASRAVAELDVGL
-377 KADLDDDNTTDVV
+377 DLTD
-390 EDEAA
+390 EEST
-395 PEPAQ
+395 PEPAD
-400 LALEIRP
+400 LAVEIRP
-407 EPLELELAI
+407 EPLELELAV

-421 VDSPSGGDLLDRVR
+421 VDTLSGGDLLDRVR

-474 GQGTAPAGHVLVI
+474 GNGTAPVGHVLVI
-487 TENLDPLPGPATVEP
+487 AENLESLPGPATVEP

-512 IESKAMAEAMNA
+512 VESKPMAEAINA

-546 QLLSRQEVKELIDLV
+546 QLLSRQEVKDLIDLV
-561 RQSDPAV
+561 RESDPAV
-568 VDELL
+568 VDELV
-573 AAELTV
+573 ASDLTI

-585 LQDLLTEEVP
+585 LQDLLTEEVS

-607 ERARVTRDPNEL
+607 ERARVTRDPSEL

-634 SADADGT
+634 NADHAGR
-641 LHAISIDPALEQGL
+641 LHTITIDPVLEQGL
-655 VAAVQ
+655 LAALQ
-660 PGAQGAD
+660 PGPQGVD
-667 FVLDPALLHQ
+667 FVLDSSLLHQ
-677 VAMAVRNNV
+677 LAMATRNQI
-686 LAVEQQGHSPV
+686 LSAEQLGLSPV
-697 ILAARALRRPLRKL
+697 IVTARALRRPLRKL
-711 LTLTEVKAP
+711 LSLTDVRAP
-720 VLSPEEIGPQIHLQ
+720 VLSPEELGPQILVE
-734 NAGVVNLEQAE
+734 NAGVVNLEQTT
-745 VEAGATPVLGS
+745 VEEDPTTAVLGA

>member
-1 MIAADLYQCLRS
+1 MDRRI
-13 DARWSEWLI
+13 
-22 NPPEVPTSKSE
+22 
-33 YCPQDAG
+33 
-40 TKEWPRTACRTER
+40 
-53 AHQLEFGFGRSE
+53 
-65 HVDMTKRGGGLLSGG
+65 RGGGILSGG

-93 GVILDLLLSINI
+93 GMLLDLLLSLNI
-105 AFGLLLLLTTIMSAR
+105 SFGVLLLLATIMTAR
-120 ALDIASFPSLL
+120 ALDLASFPSLL

-142 VSSTRLILTT
+142 VSSTRLILTS
-152 GEAGGVIASFGSFV
+152 GSAGGVIESFGSFV

-185 FVVITN
+185 FVVVTN

-228 ARTRRQEVASEADFF
+228 ARDRRKAVSAEADFY

-257 VAGVLITLI
+257 IAGVLITLI

-272 VIGVAQNGMAIGE
+272 IIGVAQNGLSMGDAIN
-285 AVSRFSTLTIG
+285 RYSTLTIG

-314 VVTRSN
+314 IVTRAN
-320 GKTSLGSDVVNQLG
+320 GDRDLGSSVVSQLA

-342 GGVTVLLL
+342 GGLTVVAL
-350 GMAPGLPLLPFGTV
+350 GLAPGLPFLPFVTV
-364 GIGLILIGRRQAA
+364 GGTLFALGRRMSTV
-377 KADLDDDNTTDVV
+377 ADEEEVV
-390 EDEAA
+390 TGELVEEDRP
-395 PEPAQ
+395 PEPAE
-400 LALEIRP
+400 LAIEIRP
-407 EPLELELAI
+407 EPLELELAV

-421 VDSPSGGDLLDRVR
+421 VDTASGGDLLDRVR

-474 GQGTAPAGHVLVI
+474 GNGTAPAGHVLVI
-487 TENLDPLPGPATVEP
+487 AEELDLLPGPSTVEP

-512 IESKAMAEAMNA
+512 VESRAMAEAIGG

-546 QLLSRQEVKELIDLV
+546 QLLSRQEVKELVDLV
-561 RQSDPAV
+561 RESDPAV
-568 VDELL
+568 VDELV
-573 AAELTV
+573 ASDLTI

-607 ERARVTRDPNEL
+607 ERARVTRDPTEL

-634 SADADGT
+634 NADAEGRMHT
-641 LHAISIDPALEQGL
+641 ITIDPVLEQGL
-655 VAAVQ
+655 LTALQ
-660 PGAQGAD
+660 PGPQGMD
-667 FVLDPALLHQ
+667 FVLDSALLHHL
-677 VAMAVRNNV
+677 AMAIRTQV
-686 LAVEQQGHSPV
+686 LAAEQQGHSPV
-697 ILAARALRRPLRKL
+697 VVCARSMRRPLRRL
-711 LTLTEVKAP
+711 LSLTDVTAP
-720 VLSPEEIGPQIHLQ
+720 VLSPEELGPQIHIEP
-734 NAGVVNLEQAE
+734 AGVVNLEQAD
-745 VEAGATPVLGS
+745 ADQNGDSAILGT

>member
-1 MIAADLYQCLRS
+1 MIAV
-13 DARWSEWLI
+13 I
-22 NPPEVPTSKSE
+22 
-33 YCPQDAG
+33 
-40 TKEWPRTACRTER
+40 
-53 AHQLEFGFGRSE
+53 
-65 HVDMTKRGGGLLSGG
+65 
-80 MIAIVA
+80 A
-86 LMIVPLP
+86 LMVVPLP
-93 GVILDLLLSINI
+93 GLLLDLLLSVNI
-105 AFGLLLLLTTIMSAR
+105 AFGVLLLLSTIMTAR
-120 ALDIASFPSLL
+120 ALDLASFPSLL

-152 GEAGGVIASFGSFV
+152 GSAGGVIQSFGSFV

-185 FVVITN
+185 FVVVTN

-200 ARFTLDALPGKQMAI
+200 ARFTLDAMPGKQMAI

-228 ARTRRQEVASEADFF
+228 ARDRRSQISAEADFY

-257 VAGVLITLI
+257 IAGVLITLI

-272 VIGVAQNGMAIGE
+272 VIGIAQKGMPFGE
-285 AVSRFSTLTIG
+285 AISTFSTLTIG

-314 VVTRSN
+314 IVTRAN
-320 GKTSLGSDVVNQLG
+320 GDGDLGSDVVRQLA

-342 GGVTVLLL
+342 GGITVLLL
-350 GMAPGLPLLPFGTV
+350 GLAPGLPLLPFGVV
-364 GIGLILIGRRQAA
+364 GSALLLVGRRLQGAA
-377 KADLDDDNTTDVV
+377 ERAEAEAEALDQTELDGRVEEPTDL
-390 EDEAA
+390 AI
-395 PEPAQ
+395 
-400 LALEIRP
+400 EIRP
-407 EPLELELAI
+407 EPLELELAV

-421 VDSPSGGDLLDRVR
+421 VDALSGGDLLDRVR

-474 GQGTAPAGHVLVI
+474 GSGRAPAGHVLVI
-487 TENLDPLPGPATVEP
+487 AERLEGLPGPMTMEP
-502 VFGLPAKWLP
+502 VFGLPAKWLA
-512 IESKAMAEAMNA
+512 IESRALAEAMEA

-546 QLLSRQEVKELIDLV
+546 QLLSRQEVKDLV
-561 RQSDPAV
+561 ELVRESDPAV
-568 VDELL
+568 VDELV
-573 AAELTV
+573 ASDLTI

-607 ERARVTRDPNEL
+607 ERARVTRDPAEL

-634 SADADGT
+634 NADEAGRLWAVT
-641 LHAISIDPALEQGL
+641 IDPVLEQGL
-655 VAAVQ
+655 LAALQ
-660 PGAQGAD
+660 PGPQGMD
-667 FVLDPALLHQ
+667 FVLDSSILHRL
-677 VAMAVRNNV
+677 AMATRSQV

-697 ILAARALRRPLRKL
+697 VVAARALRRPLRKL
-711 LTLTEVKAP
+711 LSLTDVKAP
-720 VLSPEEIGPQIHLQ
+720 VLSPEELGPQVHVES
-734 NAGVVNLEQAE
+734 AGVVNLEQPE
-745 VEAGATPVLGS
+745 VENGTAAVLGS

>member
-1 MIAADLYQCLRS
+1 MEPL
-13 DARWSEWLI
+13 
-22 NPPEVPTSKSE
+22 
-33 YCPQDAG
+33 
-40 TKEWPRTACRTER
+40 
-53 AHQLEFGFGRSE
+53 
-65 HVDMTKRGGGLLSGG
+65 KRGGGLLSGG

-93 GVILDLLLSINI
+93 GVILDLLLSMNI
-105 AFGLLLLLTTIMSAR
+105 AFGVLMLLTTIMTAK
-120 ALDIASFPSLL
+120 ALDLAAFPSLL

-152 GEAGGVIASFGSFV
+152 GSAGGVIESFGSFV

-185 FVVITN
+185 FVVVTN

-215 DADLGAGLIDEET
+215 DADLGAGLIDEEE
-228 ARTRRQEVASEADFF
+228 ARERRRVVSSEADFY

-257 VAGVLITLI
+257 IAGVLITMI

-272 VIGVAQNGMAIGE
+272 IIGVAQNGMPFGDAINT
-285 AVSRFSTLTIG
+285 FSTLTIG

-314 VVTRSN
+314 IVTRANST
-320 GKTSLGSDVVNQLG
+320 GDLGSDVVEQLA

-342 GGVTVLLL
+342 GGITVLML
-350 GMAPGLPLLPFGTV
+350 GLAPGLPVVPFGVV
-364 GIGLILIGRRQAA
+364 GLSLFFIGRRLSTRAVIA
-377 KADLDDDNTTDVV
+377 ERAISDVP
-390 EDEAA
+390 DEAA
-395 PEPAQ
+395 PPEPSE
-400 LALEIRP
+400 LAVEIRP
-407 EPLELELAI
+407 EPLELELAV

-421 VDSPSGGDLLDRVR
+421 VDSLNGGDLLDRVR

-474 GQGTAPAGHVLVI
+474 GNGTAPAGHVLVI
-487 TENLDPLPGPATVEP
+487 SEELDALPGPATLEP
-502 VFGLPAKWLP
+502 VFGLPAKWIP
-512 IESKAMAEAMNA
+512 IESRAIAEATGA

-536 LAETIRRQAA
+536 LAETIRRQAS
-546 QLLSRQEVKELIDLV
+546 QLLSRQEVKDLIDLV
-561 RQSDPAV
+561 RESDPAV
-568 VDELL
+568 VDELV
-573 AAELTV
+573 ASDLTI

-585 LQDLLTEEVP
+585 LQDLLNEEVP

-607 ERARVTRDPNEL
+607 ERARVTRDAAEL

-634 SADADGT
+634 SADGAGR
-641 LHAISIDPALEQGL
+641 LHTITIDPVLEQGL
-655 VAAVQ
+655 LAALQ
-660 PGAQGAD
+660 QGPQGVD
-667 FVLDPALLHQ
+667 FVLDASILHQ
-677 VAMAVRNNV
+677 LAMAARNQV
-686 LAVEQQGHSPV
+686 LIAEQRGNSPV
-697 ILAARALRRPLRKL
+697 IVTAPALRRPLRKL
-711 LTLTEVKAP
+711 LSLTDVKAP
-720 VLSPEEIGPQIHLQ
+720 VLSPEELGPQVIIED
-734 NAGVVNLEQAE
+734 AGVVNLEQAE
-745 VEAGATPVLGS
+745 VDQNGNPAVLGA

>member
-1 MIAADLYQCLRS
+1 MIA
-13 DARWSEWLI
+13 
-22 NPPEVPTSKSE
+22 V
-33 YCPQDAG
+33 
-40 TKEWPRTACRTER
+40 
-53 AHQLEFGFGRSE
+53 
-65 HVDMTKRGGGLLSGG
+65 
-80 MIAIVA
+80 VA
-86 LMIVPLP
+86 LMILPLP
-93 GVILDLLLSINI
+93 GVVLDLLLSINI
-105 AFGLLLLLTTIMSAR
+105 AFGVLLLLATIMSAR
-120 ALDIASFPSLL
+120 ALDLAAFPSLL

-152 GEAGGVIASFGSFV
+152 GSAGGVIASFGSFV

-185 FVVITN
+185 FVVVTN

-215 DADLGAGLIDEET
+215 DADLGAGLIDEED
-228 ARTRRQEVASEADFF
+228 ARQRRREVSAEADFY

-266 NLIGGL
+266 NLVGGL
-272 VIGVAQNGMAIGE
+272 VIGVAQRGMAFSD
-285 AVSRFSTLTIG
+285 AVDTFSTLTIG

-314 VVTRSN
+314 IVTRANGDSN
-320 GKTSLGSDVVNQLG
+320 LGADVVDQIT

-342 GGVTVLLL
+342 GGITILLL
-350 GMAPGLPLLPFGTV
+350 GLAPGLPVVPFGIV
-364 GIGLILIGRRQAA
+364 GSTTFLLGRRFAA
-377 KADLDDDNTTDVV
+377 KAAVAAESLDDEVV
-390 EDEAA
+390 DDAP

-400 LALEIRP
+400 LAVEIRP

-435 ALRRKIALEIGLIIP
+435 ALRRKIAMEIGLIIP

-474 GQGTAPAGHVLVI
+474 AQGTAPAGHVLVI
-487 TENLDPLPGPATVEP
+487 AENLDPLPGPSTVEP

-512 IESKAMAEAMNA
+512 IESKAMAEAVNA

-546 QLLSRQEVKELIDLV
+546 QLLSRQEVKELVDLV

-568 VDELL
+568 VDELV
-573 AAELTV
+573 ASELTI

-585 LQDLLTEEVP
+585 LQDLLSEEVP

-607 ERARVTRDPNEL
+607 ERARVTRDPVEL

-634 SADADGT
+634 SADAEGR
-641 LHAISIDPALEQGL
+641 LHIISIDPVLEQGL
-655 VAAVQ
+655 LSALQ
-660 PGAQGAD
+660 PGPQGFD
-667 FVLDPALLHQ
+667 FVLDPSLLHQ
-677 VAMAVRNNV
+677 VAMAIRNQV
-686 LAVEQQGHSPV
+686 LVVEQRGHSPV
-697 ILAARALRRPLRKL
+697 IVAASALRRPIRKL
-711 LTLTEVKAP
+711 MALTEVQAP
-720 VLSPEEIGPQIHLQ
+720 VLSSEELGPQLHIET
-734 NAGVVNLEQAE
+734 AGVVNLEQAE
-745 VEAGATPVLGS
+745 VETGETPAILGS

>member
-1 MIAADLYQCLRS
+1 M
-13 DARWSEWLI
+13 E
-22 NPPEVPTSKSE
+22 
-33 YCPQDAG
+33 
-40 TKEWPRTACRTER
+40 PRT
-53 AHQLEFGFGRSE
+53 
-65 HVDMTKRGGGLLSGG
+65 RGGGILSGG

-86 LMIVPLP
+86 LMVVPLP
-93 GVILDLLLSINI
+93 GFLLDLLLSINI
-105 AFGLLLLLTTIMSAR
+105 AFGVLLLLSTIMTAK
-120 ALDIASFPSLL
+120 ALDLAAFPSLL

-152 GEAGGVIASFGSFV
+152 GSAGGVIESFGSFV

-185 FVVITN
+185 FVVVTN

-215 DADLGAGLIDEET
+215 DADLGAGLIDEEQ
-228 ARTRRQEVASEADFF
+228 ARERRQVVSSEADFY

-272 VIGVAQNGMAIGE
+272 IIGMAQNGMPFGE
-285 AVSRFSTLTIG
+285 AINTFSTLTIG

-314 VVTRSN
+314 IVTRAN
-320 GKTSLGSDVVNQLG
+320 GDGDLGSSVVRQLA

-342 GGVTVLLL
+342 GGLTVLAL
-350 GMAPGLPLLPFGTV
+350 GLAPGLPLIPFGTV
-364 GIGLILIGRRQAA
+364 GIALFLTGRRLGGAEVA
-377 KADLDDDNTTDVV
+377 EEIAMAEVLD
-390 EDEAA
+390 EEEA
-395 PEPAQ
+395 PEPTD
-400 LALEIRP
+400 LAVEIRP
-407 EPLELELAI
+407 EPLELELAV

-421 VDSPSGGDLLDRVR
+421 VDAAAGGDLLDRVR

-474 GQGTAPAGHVLVI
+474 GNGTAPAGHVLVI
-487 TENLDPLPGPATVEP
+487 AEELDILPGPATVEP

-512 IESKAMAEAMNA
+512 VESRAVAEAIGA

-546 QLLSRQEVKELIDLV
+546 QLLSRQEVKDLIDLV
-561 RQSDPAV
+561 RESDPAV
-568 VDELL
+568 VDELV
-573 AAELTV
+573 ASDLTV

-607 ERARVTRDPNEL
+607 ERARVTRDPTEL

-634 SADADGT
+634 NADANGLMYT
-641 LHAISIDPALEQGL
+641 ITIDPVLEQGL
-655 VAAVQ
+655 LTALQ
-660 PGAQGAD
+660 PGPQGMD
-667 FVLDPALLHQ
+667 FVLDAALLHQ
-677 VAMAVRNNV
+677 LAMAIRAQVFS
-686 LAVEQQGHSPV
+686 AEQHGHSPV
-697 ILAARALRRPLRKL
+697 IICARALRRPLRKL
-711 LTLTEVKAP
+711 LSLTDVKAP
-720 VLSPEEIGPQIHLQ
+720 VLSPEELGPQIHIE
-734 NAGVVNLEQAE
+734 NAGVVNLDQ
-745 VEAGATPVLGS
+745 VEAEDGNAAVLGS

>member
-1 MIAADLYQCLRS
+1 MD
-13 DARWSEWLI
+13 
-22 NPPEVPTSKSE
+22 PT
-33 YCPQDAG
+33 
-40 TKEWPRTACRTER
+40 R
-53 AHQLEFGFGRSE
+53 
-65 HVDMTKRGGGLLSGG
+65 RGGGLLSGG
-80 MIAIVA
+80 MIAVVA
-86 LMIVPLP
+86 LMVVPLP
-93 GVILDLLLSINI
+93 GMLLDLLLSFNI
-105 AFGLLLLLTTIMSAR
+105 AFGVLMLLTTIMTAR
-120 ALDIASFPSLL
+120 ALDLGAFPSLL

-152 GEAGGVIASFGSFV
+152 GSAGGVIQSFGSFV

-185 FVVITN
+185 FVVVTN

-200 ARFTLDALPGKQMAI
+200 ARFTLDAMPGKQMAI

-228 ARTRRQEVASEADFF
+228 ARERRKEISSEADFY

-257 VAGVLITLI
+257 IAGVLITLI

-272 VIGVAQNGMAIGE
+272 VIGMAQRGMSFGDAINT
-285 AVSRFSTLTIG
+285 FSTLTIG

-314 VVTRSN
+314 IVTRASSD
-320 GKTSLGSDVVNQLG
+320 GDLGGDVVGQLA
-334 AQHQALRY
+334 AQHRALRY
-342 GGVTVLLL
+342 GGITVLLL
-350 GMAPGLPLLPFGTV
+350 GLAPGLPIMPFAIV
-364 GIGLILIGRRQAA
+364 GGGLFLVGRRLATTAA
-377 KADLDDDNTTDVV
+377 AAEREAIAAAELPEVEPGNEEPTDLAV
-390 EDEAA
+390 
-395 PEPAQ
+395 
-400 LALEIRP
+400 EIRP
-407 EPLELELAI
+407 EPLELELAV

-421 VDSPSGGDLLDRVR
+421 VDPMAGGDLLDRVR

-474 GQGTAPAGHVLVI
+474 GHGRAPSGHILVI
-487 TENLDPLPGPATVEP
+487 TESLDALPGPTTVEP
-502 VFGLPAKWLP
+502 VFGLPAKWIP
-512 IESKAMAEAMNA
+512 VESRGLAEALDA

-546 QLLSRQEVKELIDLV
+546 QLLSRQEVKELVELV
-561 RQSDPAV
+561 RESDPAV
-568 VDELL
+568 VDELV
-573 AAELTV
+573 ASELTI

-607 ERARVTRDPNEL
+607 ERARVTRDPGEL

-634 SADADGT
+634 NADADGRLWAVT
-641 LHAISIDPALEQGL
+641 IDPVLEQGL
-655 VAAVQ
+655 LASLQ
-660 PGAQGAD
+660 PGPQGVD
-667 FVLDPALLHQ
+667 FVLDASLLHRL
-677 VAMAVRNNV
+677 AMAARNQI
-686 LAVEQQGHSPV
+686 LAIEQQGHSPV
-697 ILAARALRRPLRKL
+697 VVAARALRRPLRKL
-711 LTLTEVKAP
+711 LSLTDVRAP
-720 VLSPEEIGPQIHLQ
+720 VLSPEELGPQIDVE
-734 NAGVVNLEQAE
+734 NAGVVNLDQPEVQAS
-745 VEAGATPVLGS
+745 GSATTSVLGT

>member
-1 MIAADLYQCLRS
+1 MIA
-13 DARWSEWLI
+13 
-22 NPPEVPTSKSE
+22 V
-33 YCPQDAG
+33 
-40 TKEWPRTACRTER
+40 
-53 AHQLEFGFGRSE
+53 
-65 HVDMTKRGGGLLSGG
+65 
-80 MIAIVA
+80 VA

-93 GVILDLLLSINI
+93 GALLDLLLSVNI
-105 AFGLLLLLTTIMSAR
+105 AFGVLMLLTTIMTAR
-120 ALDIASFPSLL
+120 ALDLASFPSLL

-152 GEAGGVIASFGSFV
+152 GSAGGVIESFGSFV

-185 FVVITN
+185 FVVVTN

-215 DADLGAGLIDEET
+215 DADLGAGLIDEDT
-228 ARTRRQEVASEADFF
+228 ARERRKTVSSEADFY

-257 VAGVLITLI
+257 IAGVLITLI

-272 VIGVAQNGMAIGE
+272 VIGIAQNNMAVGD
-285 AVSRFSTLTIG
+285 AVSTFSTLTIG

-314 VVTRSN
+314 IVTRAT
-320 GKTSLGSDVVNQLG
+320 GDGDLGSDVVAQL
-334 AQHQALRY
+334 AKQHQALRY
-342 GGVTVLLL
+342 GGITVLML
-350 GMAPGLPLLPFGTV
+350 GMAPGLPLVPFGIV
-364 GIGLILIGRRQAA
+364 GTSLYLIGRRQASRESA
-377 KADLDDDNTTDVV
+377 GDDPELDSDD
-390 EDEAA
+390 EEIA
-395 PEPAQ
+395 PEPAD
-400 LALEIRP
+400 LAVEIRP
-407 EPLELELAI
+407 EPLELELAV

-421 VDSPSGGDLLDRVR
+421 VDGLNGGDLLDRVR

-474 GQGTAPAGHVLVI
+474 GNGTAPAGHVLVI
-487 TENLDPLPGPATVEP
+487 AENLEQLPGPVTVEP

-512 IESKAMAEAMNA
+512 IESKPMAEAINA

-546 QLLSRQEVKELIDLV
+546 QLLSRQEVKDLIDLV
-561 RQSDPAV
+561 RESDPAV
-568 VDELL
+568 VDELV
-573 AAELTV
+573 ASDLTI

-585 LQDLLTEEVP
+585 LQDLLTEEVS

-607 ERARVTRDPNEL
+607 ERARVTRDPSEL

-634 SADADGT
+634 NADGDGR
-641 LHAISIDPALEQGL
+641 LHTITIDPVLEQGL
-655 VAAVQ
+655 LAALQ
-660 PGAQGAD
+660 PGPQGVD
-667 FVLDPALLHQ
+667 FVLDSSLLHQ
-677 VAMAVRNNV
+677 LAMATRNQV
-686 LAVEQQGHSPV
+686 LSVEQLGNSPV
-697 ILAARALRRPLRKL
+697 IVTARALRRPLRKL
-711 LTLTEVKAP
+711 LSLTDVRAP
-720 VLSPEEIGPQIHLQ
+720 VLSPEELGPQILVES
-734 NAGVVNLEQAE
+734 AGVVNLEQAE
-745 VEAGATPVLGS
+745 VEANGPTAVLGA

>member
-1 MIAADLYQCLRS
+1 VIA
-13 DARWSEWLI
+13 
-22 NPPEVPTSKSE
+22 V
-33 YCPQDAG
+33 
-40 TKEWPRTACRTER
+40 
-53 AHQLEFGFGRSE
+53 
-65 HVDMTKRGGGLLSGG
+65 
-80 MIAIVA
+80 VA
-86 LMIVPLP
+86 LMVVPLP
-93 GVILDLLLSINI
+93 GALLDLLLSINI
-105 AFGLLLLLTTIMSAR
+105 AFAVLMLLTTIMTTR
-120 ALDIASFPSLL
+120 ALDLASFPSLL

-152 GEAGGVIASFGSFV
+152 GSAGGVIQSFGSFV

-185 FVVITN
+185 FVVVTN

-228 ARTRRQEVASEADFF
+228 ARERRKEVSSEADFY

-257 VAGVLITLI
+257 IAGVLITLI

-272 VIGVAQNGMAIGE
+272 VIGMAQNGMGLAD
-285 AVSRFSTLTIG
+285 AVNTFSTLTIG

-314 VVTRSN
+314 IVTRATGDN
-320 GKTSLGSDVVNQLG
+320 DLGSDVVAQLG
-334 AQHQALRY
+334 AQHRALRY
-342 GGVTVLLL
+342 GGITVLLL
-350 GMAPGLPLLPFGTV
+350 GLAPGLPLMPFGIV
-364 GIGLILIGRRQAA
+364 GGSLFVVGRRLGSRQ
-377 KADLDDDNTTDVV
+377 DVV
-390 EDEAA
+390 ELTDGEESEEESA
-395 PEPAQ
+395 PEPAD
-400 LALEIRP
+400 LAVEIRP
-407 EPLELELAI
+407 EPLELELAV

-421 VDSPSGGDLLDRVR
+421 VDTMNGGDLLDRVR
-435 ALRRKIALEIGLIIP
+435 ALRRKIAMEIGLIIP

-474 GQGTAPAGHVLVI
+474 GNGTAPVGHVLVI
-487 TENLDPLPGPATVEP
+487 AENLDPLPGPTTVEP

-512 IESKAMAEAMNA
+512 IESRPMAEAINA

-546 QLLSRQEVKELIDLV
+546 QLLSRQEVKDLIDLV
-561 RQSDPAV
+561 RESDPAV
-568 VDELL
+568 VDELV
-573 AAELTV
+573 ASDLTI

-585 LQDLLTEEVP
+585 LQDLLTEEVS

-607 ERARVTRDPNEL
+607 ERARVTRDPSEL

-634 SADADGT
+634 HADAGGR
-641 LHAISIDPALEQGL
+641 LHTITIDPALEQGL
-655 VAAVQ
+655 LAALQ
-660 PGAQGAD
+660 PAAQGMD
-667 FVLDPALLHQ
+667 FVLDSSLLHQ
-677 VAMAVRNNV
+677 LAMATRNQV
-686 LAVEQQGHSPV
+686 LLAEQAGNSPV
-697 ILAARALRRPLRKL
+697 IVTARALRRPLRKL
-711 LTLTEVKAP
+711 LSLTDVRAP
-720 VLSPEEIGPQIHLQ
+720 VLSPEELGPQVLVE
-734 NAGVVNLEQAE
+734 NAGVVRLEQADI
-745 VEAGATPVLGS
+745 EAGEAAAAIGA